1 MLSSVNAAKQLRVMV
16 SRKSRIQIAK
26 PDIVRYF
33 DSLPSHVLKLKEIRA
48 ILASQRTFWRLAQNT
63 NAQDFIKFLQDHANL
78 HHIEFAFPQRTEQC
92 YVWGDV
98 PLLSILLSLRK
109 DIYLSHYTAM
119 RVHGLTEQSP
129 TTVYLSE
136 ERSSPVQPLD
146 RPQIGQTEIDE
157 SFRRPPRISHNWFE
171 YAGKKI
177 YLLNGTYTNHL
188 GLVTEEVTDDDGRT
202 VHARLTNLERTLIDI
217 TVRPIYAGGV
227 FEVAKAFE
235 LARDRLSV
243 NRLISML
250 RKLDFVFPYHQVIG
264 FYLER
269 AGYKSSQLDLVRRL
283 PMKYD
288 FFLAPEIKKKR
299 YDSNWR
305 LLVPEGF

>member
-1 MLSSVNAAKQLRVMV
+1 MSSR
-16 SRKSRIQIAK
+16 SRIQIAK
-26 PDIVRYF
+26 PDIVRHF
-33 DSLPSHVLKLKEIRA
+33 DELPSHVLKLKEIQA
-48 ILASQRTFWRLAQNT
+48 ILASQRAFWRLAQNT
-63 NAQDFIKFLQDHANL
+63 TAQDFIGFLRDHAKL
-78 HHIEFAFPQRTEQC
+78 HQIEFAFPQRTEQC

-109 DIYLSHYTAM
+109 ELYLSHYTAM

-136 ERSSPVQPLD
+136 ERSRPAQPRA
-146 RPQIGQTEIDE
+146 RPQIGQAEIDE
-157 SFRRPPRISHNWFE
+157 SFRRPPRVSHNWIE
-171 YAGKKI
+171 YAGRKV
-177 YLLNGTYTNHL
+177 YLLNGAYTNHL
-188 GLVTEEVTDDDGRT
+188 GIVTEDVTDDDGRR

-217 TVRPIYAGGV
+217 TVRPVYAGGV

-243 NRLISML
+243 NRLIPML
-250 RKLDFVFPYHQVIG
+250 RKLDFVFPYHQAIG

-269 AGYKSSQLDLVRRL
+269 AGYKSSQIDLVRRL
-283 PMKYD
+283 PMEYD
-288 FFLAPEIKKKR
+288 FFLAPEMNKTR

-305 LLVPEGF
+305 LLVPEGL